1 MRDSSCNRVQAQ
13 LAAVR
18 AWPVWE
24 LPRWL
29 VAFIVGVI
37 AVYAVAIAA
46 ALPGVASADARDF
59 VVLGGLMVCTA
70 ATVEMTKRA
79 GENAGLIR
87 DVLGVWELPVAILLP
102 PVYALCLPIFRFGL
116 IQLRVRKTP
125 LHKRIFSIAIVGLGN
140 GAASLVFHALTG
152 TGLDSA
158 STPFPYPSAWMLAV
172 AVAAAATWVTNTT
185 LLLTAVKGSDPTARI
200 RDLVLAKENLHN
212 DIAEFCV
219 AVLVTLGVAVSTFTI
234 VFALPFVTLLQRSVR
249 HAQLLAASRIDSKT
263 GLLNAGT
270 WEREASSEVARA
282 VRTRTPLAL
291 VLIDVDHFKLVN
303 DLHGHL
309 AGDKAL
315 RAIARTFKIFLRDY
329 DLAGRFGGEEFALLL
344 PQTSAA
350 DARQIAERVRVHIAD
365 TPIIISDE
373 QGAETL
379 KVTVSIGVAAL
390 GTTWER
396 TTGSQLT
403 DLLAG
408 ADRALY
414 QAKNAGRNHVWM
426 FTDTESVG
434 ALPSTSE
441 LPRSS
446 SPQETHIP
454 TGNR

>member
-1 MRDSSCNRVQAQ
+1 MADSSCNRVHAQ

-24 LPRWL
+24 LPGWL
-29 VAFIVGVI
+29 VAFIAGVI
-37 AVYAVAIAA
+37 AAYGVAIALT
-46 ALPGVASADARDF
+46 LPGVTAADPRDF
-59 VVLGGLMVCTA
+59 LLLGALLACSA
-70 ATVEMTKRA
+70 ATVELTKRA

-102 PVYALCLPIFRFGL
+102 PVYALCMPIFRFGL

-140 GAASLVFHALTG
+140 GAASLVFHTLTG
-152 TGLDSA
+152 TGTDADS
-158 STPFPYPSAWMLAV
+158 SPFPHPTAWMLAV
-172 AVAAAATWVTNTT
+172 AVAAAATWVTNTS
-185 LLLTAVKGSDPTARI
+185 LLLAAVKGSDPAARI
-200 RDLVLAKENLHN
+200 RDLVLARENLHN

-234 VFALPFVTLLQRSVR
+234 IFALPFVTLLQRSVR

-270 WEREASSEVARA
+270 WEREAASEVARA

-291 VLIDVDHFKLVN
+291 VLIDIDHFKLVN

-309 AGDKAL
+309 VGDKAL

-344 PQTSAA
+344 PHTSAA
-350 DARQIAERVRVHIAD
+350 DARQIAERVRVHIAEM
-365 TPIIISDE
+365 PISISDE
-373 QGAETL
+373 PGAETL
-379 KVTVSIGVAAL
+379 QVTVSIGVAAL

-426 FTDTESVG
+426 FTDTATVG
-434 ALPSTSE
+434 MLPSRERQS
-441 LPRSS
+441 
-446 SPQETHIP
+446 Q
-454 TGNR
+454 

>member
-1 MRDSSCNRVQAQ
+1 MAHSSCNRVRAQ

-24 LPRWL
+24 LPGWL
-29 VAFIVGVI
+29 IAFIAGVI
-37 AVYAVAIAA
+37 AAYGVAIGLT
-46 ALPGVASADARDF
+46 LPGVTAADPRDF
-59 VVLGGLMVCTA
+59 LLLGALLACSA

-102 PVYALCLPIFRFGL
+102 PVYALCMPIFRFGL

-125 LHKRIFSIAIVGLGN
+125 LHKRVFSIAIVGLGN
-140 GAASLVFHALTG
+140 GAASLVFHALAG
-152 TGLDSA
+152 SGADADS
-158 STPFPYPSAWMLAV
+158 SPFPHPTAWMLAV
-172 AVAAAATWVTNTT
+172 AVAAAATWVTNTS
-185 LLLTAVKGSDPTARI
+185 LLLAAVKGSDPAVRI
-200 RDLVLAKENLHN
+200 RDLVLARENLHN

-234 VFALPFVTLLQRSVR
+234 IFALPFVTLLQRSVR
-249 HAQLLAASRIDSKT
+249 HAQLLAASRVDSKT

-270 WEREASSEVARA
+270 WEREAASEVARA

-291 VLIDVDHFKLVN
+291 VLIDIDHFKLVN

-309 AGDKAL
+309 VGDKAL
-315 RAIARTFKIFLRDY
+315 RAIARTFKIFLREY

-350 DARQIAERVRVHIAD
+350 DARQIAERVREHIAEM
-365 TPIIISDE
+365 PISVSDE
-373 QGAETL
+373 PAAETL
-379 KVTVSIGVAAL
+379 QVTVSIGVAAL

-426 FTDTESVG
+426 FTDTATVG
-434 ALPSTSE
+434 ILPSRERQS
-441 LPRSS
+441 
-446 SPQETHIP
+446 Q
-454 TGNR
+454 

>member
-1 MRDSSCNRVQAQ
+1 
-13 LAAVR
+13 
-18 AWPVWE
+18 VWE
-24 LPRWL
+24 LPGWL
-29 VAFIVGVI
+29 VAFIAGVI
-37 AVYAVAIAA
+37 AVYALAVGVT
-46 ALPGVASADARDF
+46 LPGLTHVTRTDLLL
-59 VVLGGLMVCTA
+59 LGALLACSA
-70 ATVEMTKRA
+70 ATVELTKRA

-102 PVYALCLPIFRFGL
+102 PVYALCMPMFRFGL

-152 TGLDSA
+152 TGLDSG
-158 STPFPYPSAWMLAV
+158 TNPFPHPTAWMLAV
-172 AVAAAATWVTNTT
+172 AVAAAAAWVTNTA
-185 LLLTAVKGSDPTARI
+185 LLLTAVKGSDPAVRI
-200 RDLVLAKENLHN
+200 RDLVLARENLHN

-219 AVLVTLGVAVSTFTI
+219 AVIVTLGVAASTFTI
-234 VFALPFVTLLQRSVR
+234 IFALPFVTLLQRSVR

-270 WEREASSEVARA
+270 WEREAASEVARA

-309 AGDKAL
+309 VGDKAL

-344 PQTSAA
+344 PQTSAT
-350 DARQIAERVRVHIAD
+350 DARQIAERVRVHIAEM
-365 TPIIISDE
+365 PITVSDE
-373 QGAETL
+373 PGAETL
-379 KVTVSIGVAAL
+379 QVTVSIGVAAL

-426 FTDTESVG
+426 FTDTETVG
-434 ALPSTSE
+434 D
-441 LPRSS
+441 RSS
-446 SPQETHIP
+446 HDQQLI
-454 TGNR
+454 